1 MAPEQHRGNIVVERE
16 TDLHERFIRLLL
28 IGELGILSKEE
39 RLALEAHAMECDACF
54 EAMGRG
60 AAAAAV
66 MRAQSERFLSILQD
80 EASTEQSS
88 ARSSGFFSRWFARI
102 LRPRHAVPAFAAA
115 LLFAVIL
122 WPRNSSDLRDLAT
135 FPRPEFPSLGVRG
148 PASPEIRRELL
159 DTGLGYFDL
168 GKYEAAERSFRAML
182 EKDPEDPEAAY
193 LLGLTLAWR
202 GQPEAARLPLERA
215 RQLATDELRPHAE
228 WALANAYL
236 GAGELALAKKIL
248 EEIESKNGE
257 YAERA
262 RQLLRHFK

>member
-28 IGELGILSKEE
+28 IGELGVLSKEE
-39 RLALEAHAMECDACF
+39 RLALEAHAIECDACF

-80 EASTEQSS
+80 EESTEQAS
-88 ARSSGFFSRWFARI
+88 RSTDRFSRWFARI
-102 LRPRHAVPAFAAA
+102 LRPRFAVPTFAAA
-115 LLFAVIL
+115 LLLAVIL
-122 WPRNSSDLRDLAT
+122 WPRGSSDLRDLAT
-135 FPRPEFPSLGVRG
+135 FPRPESSSLALRG
-148 PASPEIRRELL
+148 PASRDTRRELL
-159 DTGLGYFDL
+159 DMGLGNFDL
-168 GKYEAAERSFRAML
+168 GKYEAAERSFRTML
-182 EKDPEDPEAAY
+182 EKDPDDPEAAY

-202 GQPEAARLPLERA
+202 GQPEAAQLPLERA

-236 GAGELALAKKIL
+236 GAGQHAQAKKLL
-248 EEIESKNGE
+248 EEIETKRGE
-257 YAERA
+257 YALRA
-262 RQLLRHFK
+262 GQLLQRFK